1 MVKTQPRPGRIAGWR
16 RWLLVLGALIGLGA
30 ALWALGGPRWRT
42 EPGRPAAGP
51 PADFAIETVDGGRF
65 ALADHR
71 GKVVGVLF
79 LASWCASCLVETQ
92 AWGRIVQEYGPDR
105 VVALLVSADPA
116 DTPADLE
123 RFPQQARG
131 PERFWAIDRDGRAL
145 VLPFRVQTLD
155 TTLLFDRQGR
165 LAYRD
170 TFPTPYETLKR
181 EVERL
186 LREGG

>member
-1 MVKTQPRPGRIAGWR
+1 MVRTRPPTMHTAGWR
-16 RWLLVLGALIGLGA
+16 RWLLVLGAVIGLGA
-30 ALWALGGPRWRT
+30 ALLALGWPRQ
-42 EPGRPAAGP
+42 PGGSGVAPTGG

-71 GKVVGVLF
+71 GKVVGVLV

-92 AWGRIVQEYGPDR
+92 AWGRIVRAYGPDR
-105 VVALLVSADPA
+105 VAALLVSADPA
-116 DTPADLE
+116 DLE
-123 RFPQQARG
+123 RFRQQARG

-170 TFPTPYETLKR
+170 SFPTPYETLKR